1 MDIEKISKYLLYGLF
16 GVSILIFILFLLVGW
31 STPYDIDTTKNAP
44 TLTSLFIGWAMFL
57 TFVAF
62 IGMIW
67 AYVSYIKTHGVERG
81 LFFTWGLP
89 IVTLLIGALIGLL
102 HKNEEFVYNMND
114 HASASAIITSEAS
127 LISVG
132 ILGLIAVA
140 AIVWSLVKGGK

>member
-16 GVSILIFILFLLVGW
+16 GVSALIFVLFLCVGW
-31 STPYDIDTTKNAP
+31 SNPYDLDPTKNDP
-44 TLTSLFIGWAMFL
+44 TLTSLFVGWAMFL
-57 TFVAF
+57 AVVAF
-62 IGMIW
+62 IAMIW

-89 IVTLLIGALIGLL
+89 IVTLLIGTLIGLM

-114 HASASAIITSEAS
+114 HASPGAIITSEAS

-132 ILGLIAVA
+132 ILGIIAVA
-140 AIVWSLVKGGK
+140 AIIWSLVKGGK